1 MKRQST
7 TAFEVSM
14 LVIRNIVVRGKRT
27 SVRLEPEMWEA
38 LQEIVQMQGLTI
50 NQLVTQLNRR
60 RSDSSLTST
69 IRVYIVEFYRSR
81 PVTPSTVE
89 PNTSLAS
96 VSKRW
101 K

>member
-1 MKRQST
+1 
-7 TAFEVSM
+7 M

-69 IRVYIVEFYRSR
+69 IRVYIVEFYRSAAGDAFYSR
-81 PVTPSTVE
+81 TKYNPRVR
-89 PNTSLAS
+89 
-96 VSKRW
+96 K
-101 K
+101 